1 MLAANENFLS
11 LKEDISFIE
20 SYALAMYACLLIQI
34 GLHMN
39 LFIVANLCP
48 MNICGMM
55 SFGGLLSEQLPC
67 FHPE

>member
-1 MLAANENFLS
+1 MLAANETFLS

-55 SFGGLLSEQLPC
+55 RFGGLLSE
-67 FHPE
+67 